1 MIDDT
6 GFLNIIRY
14 LQAPVDTLQLHEP
27 AIDPGSYA
35 GIIKLAIISLLPS
48 GIFLLLSGASSAGP
62 GWRVRTKVEVSVL
75 AVRYRAFVFAAP
87 QCFVTGNRPMEC
99 RGAVSVGKVSSA
111 SQLLQQKFLAW
122 L

>member
-1 MIDDT
+1 MHFGCMNLRLIQ
-6 GFLNIIRY
+6 GHI
-14 LQAPVDTLQLHEP
+14 
-27 AIDPGSYA
+27 

-62 GWRVRTKVEVSVL
+62 GWRVRTKVEVPVL

-111 SQLLQQKFLAW
+111 SQLLQQKFLA
-122 L
+122 LL